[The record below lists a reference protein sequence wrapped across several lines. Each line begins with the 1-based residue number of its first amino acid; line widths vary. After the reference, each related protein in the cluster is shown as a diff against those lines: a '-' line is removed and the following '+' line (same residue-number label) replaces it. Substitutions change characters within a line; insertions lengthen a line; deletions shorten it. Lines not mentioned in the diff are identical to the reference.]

1 MKQKEGLVLRQICGE
16 NVVVAEGLKV
26 VDFGKMVS
34 MNDTAV
40 WVWEKCS
47 ELGDFT
53 VEQLADALCQEYNVE
68 PEKAL
73 NDVNR
78 LLGEWKELGMI
89 E

>member
-1 MKQKEGLVLRQICGE
+1 MLRQICGE

-53 VEQLADALCQEYNVE
+53 AVQLADALCQEYNVE

>member
-1 MKQKEGLVLRQICGE
+1 VLRQICGE

-53 VEQLADALCQEYNVE
+53 AEQLTDALCQEYNVE

>member
-1 MKQKEGLVLRQICGE
+1 VLRQICGE

-53 VEQLADALCQEYNVE
+53 AEQLADALCQEYNVE

>member
-1 MKQKEGLVLRQICGE
+1 MLRQICGE

-53 VEQLADALCQEYNVE
+53 AEQLTDALCQEYNVE